1 MILKRRLKT
10 IAQPNDWIL
19 KPENRPLTH
28 HIINPLMIKINKPN
42 VTIVT
47 GIVSKT
53 SNGFKSALKTVRTKA
68 TGIAVTKLSISAPGS
83 NLAVSQIEIV
93 NTMNTARYD
102 IIIYLGFP
110 DTTITNSPFSMSS
123 LFSI

>member
-1 MILKRRLKT
+1 
-10 IAQPNDWIL
+10 
-19 KPENRPLTH
+19 
-28 HIINPLMIKINKPN
+28 MIKINKPK

-53 SNGFKSALKTVRTKA
+53 SNGFKRALNMVNTKA

-83 NLAVSQIEIV
+83 IFAVIQIEIV

-102 IIIYLGFP
+102 IVSYLGFP